1 MPWRVTI
8 DTHDDSAS
16 PGRNK
21 GRLELDSEQHHLL
34 DAIDEVVTA
43 LHLADAEQSTINYQ
57 ITVTPC
63 A

>member
-8 DTHDDSAS
+8 DTHDDNAG
-16 PGRNK
+16 PGRNR
-21 GRLELDSEQHHLL
+21 GRLELTSEQHQLRP
-34 DAIDEVVTA
+34 AIDEVLTT
-43 LHLADAEQSTINYQ
+43 LHLADAEQSAISYQ